1 MNPKDIDRTGFPWL
15 PAPKR
20 ESAPTAGE
28 STGGHSTS
36 SGGTAGAA
44 AADPAAAQTQSPLP
58 VAPAAGRCATAVGQ
72 NATATEPNATVAA
85 RWGGASVRREP
96 IAATA
101 LVVAKSPIAGFA
113 KTRLTPPFSPV
124 EAAYLAAC
132 ALLDTL
138 EAVRDSGIQ
147 YPMVAWTGDIDRA
160 ERRIE
165 IASALKGFTVVPQ
178 RGNGFGKRLANAHAD
193 AARFGLPVLQI
204 GMDTPQAS
212 PRLLAESAARLVE
225 TGEAVL
231 GPAADGGWWALGLS
245 DPRPARLLTEVP
257 MSTDRT
263 GELTANVVRRCGF
276 QVHELPE
283 LTDVDTYADLL
294 AVAAV
299 AHGRFARTALD
310 LCSAEAAGH
319 PVKTAVSL

>member
-1 MNPKDIDRTGFPWL
+1 MNPKDIDRLGFPWL
-15 PAPKR
+15 PAPTVPPGVHPGQDFA
-20 ESAPTAGE
+20 S
-28 STGGHSTS
+28 
-36 SGGTAGAA
+36 
-44 AADPAAAQTQSPLP
+44 D
-58 VAPAAGRCATAVGQ
+58 GRDAV
-72 NATATEPNATVAA
+72 NA
-85 RWGGASVRREP
+85 RWGVTGARPEP
-96 IAATA
+96 IAATV
-101 LVVAKSPIAGFA
+101 LVVAKAPIAGFA

-138 EAVRDSGIQ
+138 DAVRDSGIQ
-147 YPMVAWTGDIDRA
+147 HPMVAWTGDIDRA

-178 RGNGFGKRLANAHAD
+178 RGNGFGERLANAHAD

-212 PRLLAESAARLVE
+212 PRLLAESATRLVE

-231 GPAADGGWWALGLS
+231 GPAADGGWWALGLG
-245 DPRPARLLTEVP
+245 DPRPARLLAEVP

-263 GELTANVVRRCGF
+263 GELTANMVRRCGF

-299 AHGRFARTALD
+299 APGRFARTALD
-310 LCSAEAAGH
+310 LCSDAMTGYPAKA
-319 PVKTAVSL
+319 AVSL